1 MDLNYKEAL
10 RRIDRRYKKKETEDD
25 LAFKKE
31 LQDRVDG
38 DWCWCLHCER
48 AYNKKDIRWDE
59 RTALYMCPYEG
70 CSGDAFL
77 DAVWD
82 YASIREI
89 HPDYPLVPEEGK
101 VYPMY

>member
-1 MDLNYKEAL
+1 
-10 RRIDRRYKKKETEDD
+10 
-25 LAFKKE
+25 
-31 LQDRVDG
+31 
-38 DWCWCLHCER
+38 
-48 AYNKKDIRWDE
+48 
-59 RTALYMCPYEG
+59 MCPYEG

>member
-10 RRIDRRYKKKETEDD
+10 RRMDRRYKKKETEDD

-70 CSGDAFL
+70 
-77 DAVWD
+77 
-82 YASIREI
+82 
-89 HPDYPLVPEEGK
+89 
-101 VYPMY
+101 

>member
-10 RRIDRRYKKKETEDD
+10 RRMDRRYKKKETEDD

-77 DAVWD
+77 DAGWD